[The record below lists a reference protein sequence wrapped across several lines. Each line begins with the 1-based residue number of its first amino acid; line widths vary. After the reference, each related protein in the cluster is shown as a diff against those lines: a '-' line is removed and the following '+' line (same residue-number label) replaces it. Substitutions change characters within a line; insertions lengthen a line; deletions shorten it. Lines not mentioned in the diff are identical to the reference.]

1 MALLYDS
8 VREINPMKEKWSIK
22 IKVIRLWTT
31 PDFIILKTITALKW
45 FLLMKR
51 SLLLK
56 FGPILHEGSVYS
68 ISRFGVGQP
77 SGDYRPTKHAY
88 KINFLSTTIVEQ
100 LNELDMPISAYK
112 FVCFRDILSN
122 KLDDKYLVDVI
133 GGVTEVSKLEIT
145 ERNGK
150 MNKRLEIE
158 LEDLD
163 GEKSSSSI
171 LTRVDSYSTHTTE
184 DEFLQS
190 SIKKRIDDIR
200 ETQEVSTCVT
210 LATIICIESSHG
222 WWYKACK
229 KDLKKI
235 KEVDVEGKK
244 RLWCDKCNAYVDDV
258 NARFKLQ
265 IRVVDETGNASFVLF
280 DREVAQIIGKSADQ
294 LRESCHSKI
303 DDEDSIPDELNK
315 IVDKKYLFKIKISEY
330 NLQQRWPVYTVTKMT
345 ADERLIKL
353 FIGATNVSNDQEE
366 VGESSKFGEFSLFT
380 KEKYMVEQRKNDD
393 DDNSEICS
401 NSFSTPNHKRV
412 FQDLQ
417 DTNIEE
423 DITPAELSTSK
434 SRKVIVVKKEK
445 DETEF

>member
-1 MALLYDS
+1 
-8 VREINPMKEKWSIK
+8 
-22 IKVIRLWTT
+22 
-31 PDFIILKTITALKW
+31 
-45 FLLMKR
+45 
-51 SLLLK
+51 
-56 FGPILHEGSVYS
+56 
-68 ISRFGVGQP
+68 
-77 SGDYRPTKHAY
+77 
-88 KINFLSTTIVEQ
+88 
-100 LNELDMPISAYK
+100 MPISAYN

-158 LEDLD
+158 LEDLEQNRLNCTLWGEFAD
-163 GEKSSSSI
+163 IMTTYLSTHHGNPIIIIIQFAKIKTWKGVRCLSSSLFATKLLINENIGDIEDFKKSLCSGEKSSSSI

-244 RLWCDKCNAYVDDV
+244 RLWCDRCNAYVDDV

-315 IVDKKYLFKIKISEY
+315 IMDKKYLFKIKISEY

-423 DITPAELSTSK
+423 DITLAELSTSK

>member
-1 MALLYDS
+1 MS
-8 VREINPMKEKWSIK
+8 VLDKDSIK

-31 PDFIILKTITALKW
+31 PDFYNPENQYSIEMVFVDEKGDKIQATV
-45 FLLMKR
+45 KR
-51 SLLLK
+51 SLLLR
-56 FGPILHEGSVYS
+56 FGSILHEGRVYS
-68 ISRFGVGQP
+68 ISRFGVGQQ
-77 SGDYRPTKHAY
+77 SGDYRPAKHAY
-88 KINFLSTTIVEQ
+88 KMNFLSTTTVEQ
-100 LNELDMPISAYK
+100 LFELDIPISGYN

-158 LEDLD
+158 LEDLEQNRLNCTLW
-163 GEKSSSSI
+163 GEFADI
-171 LTRVDSYSTHTTE
+171 MTTYLSTHHGNPIIIIIQ
-184 DEFLQS
+184 FAK
-190 SIKKRIDDIR
+190 IKTWKG
-200 ETQEVSTCVT
+200 ESCVT

-235 KEVDVEGKK
+235 KKIDVEEKK
-244 RLWCDKCNAYVDDV
+244 LWCDRCNAYVDDV
-258 NARFKLQ
+258 NVRFKLQ

-294 LRESCHSKI
+294 LRQSCHSKM
-303 DDEDSIPDELNK
+303 DNEDSIPDESNK
-315 IVDKKYLFKIKISEY
+315 MLDKKYLFKIKISEY
-330 NLQQRWPVYTVTKMT
+330 NLQQRWLVYTVTKMT

-353 FIGATNVSNDQEE
+353 FIGATNVSN
-366 VGESSKFGEFSLFT
+366 
-380 KEKYMVEQRKNDD
+380 VEQRKNDD

-417 DTNIEE
+417 DTNVEE
-423 DITPAELSTSK
+423 YITPAELSTSK

>member
-1 MALLYDS
+1 
-8 VREINPMKEKWSIK
+8 MKEKWSIK

-31 PDFIILKTITALKW
+31 PDFYNPENHYSIEMVFVDEKGDKVQATV
-45 FLLMKR
+45 KR
-51 SLLLK
+51 SLLLR

-77 SGDYRPTKHAY
+77 
-88 KINFLSTTIVEQ
+88 N
-100 LNELDMPISAYK
+100 
-112 FVCFRDILSN
+112 
-122 KLDDKYLVDVI
+122 VI

-150 MNKRLEIE
+150 MNKRLELE
-158 LEDLD
+158 FEDLELNCTLWGEFAD
-163 GEKSSSSI
+163 IMTTYLSTHHGNPIIIIIQFAKIKTWKGVRCLSSSLFATKLLINENIGDIEDFKKSGEKSSSSI

-235 KEVDVEGKK
+235 KEIDVEGKK

-280 DREVAQIIGKSADQ
+280 DREVAQIIGKSAVQ

-303 DDEDSIPDELNK
+303 DDDDSIPDELNK
-315 IVDKKYLFKIKISEY
+315 IMDKKYLFKIKISEY
-330 NLQQRWPVYTVTKMT
+330 NLQQRWPV
-345 ADERLIKL
+345 
-353 FIGATNVSNDQEE
+353 
-366 VGESSKFGEFSLFT
+366 
-380 KEKYMVEQRKNDD
+380 EQRKNDD
-393 DDNSEICS
+393 DDNSEIC
-401 NSFSTPNHKRV
+401 
-412 FQDLQ
+412 
-417 DTNIEE
+417 
-423 DITPAELSTSK
+423 
-434 SRKVIVVKKEK
+434 
-445 DETEF
+445 